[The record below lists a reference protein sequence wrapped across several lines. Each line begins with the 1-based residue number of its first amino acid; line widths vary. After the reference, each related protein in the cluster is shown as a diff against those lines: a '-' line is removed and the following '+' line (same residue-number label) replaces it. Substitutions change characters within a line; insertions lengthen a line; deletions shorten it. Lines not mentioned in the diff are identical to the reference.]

1 MLRKLFARPVCLF
14 VAVLLLSTS
23 FLQAAHSQHPR
34 FDTIRD
40 RIETRNYPSVFGA
53 WGQFGFPAVVD
64 RTDLS
69 PHQQMALYDVHWG
82 SWGIYYLPSDNGAIA
97 VGDNINLING
107 LNRQRWTLHNNPNA
121 VFLAAFLMHALL
133 PSYLSPD
140 SIYWIRDDNG
150 APIVLD
156 QEGYLLCDFTHPG
169 MQQIIIGQAVMAA
182 ESGLYDGV
190 FFDWWT
196 EDYPILH
203 GYRTLDE
210 EVSARVNILRGIRDK
225 VHPDFLIVVNA
236 NNRMIPQSA
245 PYVNGVF
252 METFSDM
259 GIGYSLPSL
268 AHLERALLWHVENLR
283 TPRLICLEG
292 NTQALP
298 LLQLRSPE
306 VQQWMRLFT
315 TMSLTHTDGSVL
327 YSFAPGHEHVWYDF
341 WDADLGQPVGPKMQH
356 YLVDGSRYAGLYLRE
371 FTNGWALY
379 NRSGVSANI
388 ELPDVTVAI
397 STGKY
402 DYIHT
407 VPSMDGE
414 IFLKSHATRVHPR
427 GSLTTSWAKIKAQ

>member
-1 MLRKLFARPVCLF
+1 MLRKLFARSVCLF

-23 FLQAAHSQHPR
+23 FLQVANTQHPR

-40 RIETRNYPSVFGA
+40 RIESRNYPSVFGA
-53 WGQFGFPAVVD
+53 WGHLYDPPVVD
-64 RTDLS
+64 RDDLS
-69 PHQQMALYDVHWG
+69 RHQQMALYDVHWG
-82 SWGIYYLPSDNGAIA
+82 SWGVYYLPSDNGAIA
-97 VGDNINLING
+97 VGDNIDIING

-121 VFLAAFLMHALL
+121 VFLAALL
-133 PSYLSPD
+133 VQEVYPTYLSAD
-140 SIYWIRDDNG
+140 SPYWVRDANG
-150 APIVLD
+150 KPISAAWR
-156 QEGYLLCDFTHPG
+156 GHWLCDFTHPD
-169 MQQIIIGQAVMAA
+169 MQQMIIDQAVMAA
-182 ESGLYDGV
+182 ESGLYDGI
-190 FFDWWT
+190 FFDWWH
-196 EDYPILH
+196 ENFAVLH

-236 NNRMIPQSA
+236 NDRMIPQSA

-252 METFSDM
+252 METFPDM
-259 GIGYSLPSL
+259 GIGYSLPL
-268 AHLERALLWHVENLR
+268 LTHLERALLWHVENLR
-283 TPRLICLEG
+283 TPRIICLEG

-298 LLQLRSPE
+298 LLQLQSPE
-306 VQQWMRLFT
+306 IQQWMRLFT

-327 YSFAPGHEHVWYDF
+327 FTFAPGHEHVWYDF
-341 WDADLGQPVGPKMQH
+341 WDADLGQPVGPKTH

-427 GSLTTSWAKIKAQ
+427 ELLTTSWAKLKAK